1 MLYSLWEDLI
11 KHPVLLI
18 LVVPLEQ
25 CDRGLVSDVSHVS
38 PTEYFSQFL
47 SVSIICASLTPP
59 ARCPKREKL
68 SCSTSSGKISNN
80 SWLSVDMRLKLIL
93 NSLFNVLNN

>member
-1 MLYSLWEDLI
+1 MLYSLWGDLI

-25 CDRGLVSDVSHVS
+25 CDRGLVSHVS

-47 SVSIICASLTPP
+47 SVSIVCASLTPP

-68 SCSTSSGKISNN
+68 SCSTSAGKISNS
-80 SWLSVDMRLKLIL
+80 SWLSVDMKRKLTL
-93 NSLFNVLNN
+93 NSSFNVFNN